1 MVRYYPVIPP
11 APAAGARETDPMSS
25 SNNERAVKKAIS
37 LPPELARFAMA
48 TAREEGKT
56 LSAVVQD
63 AMRAYRL
70 ARLRGEYRELQGYWS
85 QRAREK
91 GVLTDRQLDRYL
103 QQKD

>member
-1 MVRYYPVIPP
+1 MPRQTSV
-11 APAAGARETDPMSS
+11 
-25 SNNERAVKKAIS
+25 RAVKKAIS
-37 LPPELARFAMA
+37 LPPDLARFAMA

-70 ARLRGEYRELQGYWS
+70 LRLRGEYRDLQSYWS

-91 GVLTDRQLDRYL
+91 GVLTEGQLERYL
-103 QQKD
+103 KRGN

>member
-1 MVRYYPVIPP
+1 MMRNTP
-11 APAAGARETDPMSS
+11 G
-25 SNNERAVKKAIS
+25 RAVKKAIS
-37 LPPELARFAMA
+37 LPPDLARFAMA

-70 ARLRGEYRELQGYWS
+70 ARLRGEYRDLQNYWS

-91 GVLTDRQLDRYL
+91 GILTDAQLERYL
-103 QQKD
+103 KSKD

>member
-1 MVRYYPVIPP
+1 MPRQPSV
-11 APAAGARETDPMSS
+11 
-25 SNNERAVKKAIS
+25 RAVKKAIS
-37 LPPELARFAMA
+37 LPPDLARFAMA

-70 ARLRGEYRELQGYWS
+70 LRLRGEYRDLQSYWS

-91 GVLTDRQLDRYL
+91 GVLTESQLERYL
-103 QQKD
+103 KRGN

>member
-1 MVRYYPVIPP
+1 MPRNTT
-11 APAAGARETDPMSS
+11 A
-25 SNNERAVKKAIS
+25 RAVKKAIS
-37 LPPELARFAMA
+37 LPPDLARFAMT

-70 ARLRGEYRELQGYWS
+70 ARLRGEYRDLQNYWS

-91 GVLTDRQLDRYL
+91 GVLTDAQLERYMK
-103 QQKD
+103 QKD

>member
-1 MVRYYPVIPP
+1 MPRQRSV
-11 APAAGARETDPMSS
+11 
-25 SNNERAVKKAIS
+25 RAVKKAIS

-70 ARLRGEYRELQGYWS
+70 LRLRSGEYRDLQSYWS
-85 QRAREK
+85 ERAREK
-91 GVLTDRQLDRYL
+91 GVLTESQLQRYL
-103 QQKD
+103 KRGN

>member
-1 MVRYYPVIPP
+1 MPRQ
-11 APAAGARETDPMSS
+11 MSV
-25 SNNERAVKKAIS
+25 RAVKKAIS
-37 LPPELARFAMA
+37 LPPDLARFAMA

-70 ARLRGEYRELQGYWS
+70 LRLRGEYRDLQSYWS

-91 GVLTDRQLDRYL
+91 GVLTESQLERYL
-103 QQKD
+103 KRGN

>member
-1 MVRYYPVIPP
+1 MLRQTSV
-11 APAAGARETDPMSS
+11 
-25 SNNERAVKKAIS
+25 RAVKKAIS
-37 LPPELARFAMA
+37 LPPDLARFAMA

-70 ARLRGEYRELQGYWS
+70 LRLRGEYRDLQSYWS

-91 GVLTDRQLDRYL
+91 GVLTESQLERYL
-103 QQKD
+103 KRGN